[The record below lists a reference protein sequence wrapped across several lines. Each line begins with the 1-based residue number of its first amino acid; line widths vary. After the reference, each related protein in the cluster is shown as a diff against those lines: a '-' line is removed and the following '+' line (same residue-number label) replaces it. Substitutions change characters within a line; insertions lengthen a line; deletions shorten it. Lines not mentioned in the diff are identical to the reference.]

1 MAQTFFERMG
11 GTYHREGDY
20 LIPNLTA
27 PESPH
32 IGVWGER
39 RRQYL
44 LKNRDGIYTGMLLS
58 GTLNAHLEEIDRT
71 ANEMLSR
78 IIEGMARRE
87 TLHSPAG
94 PAAHCSSYARLGIT
108 EALKA
113 ENQMEWVQRMNAIRA
128 AAEEVVRSE
137 LIYC

>member
-11 GTYHREGDY
+11 GTYYREGDY
-20 LIPNLTA
+20 LIPNLIA

-44 LKNRDGIYTGMLLS
+44 PKNRDGIYTGMLLS

-87 TLHSPAG
+87 
-94 PAAHCSSYARLGIT
+94 GIT